1 MFFDLDNQKLN
12 QGARKYFESFEH
24 WARKLIDELAKE
36 RYGIHY
42 IQIKDKQDKPYFK
55 MQTVKNNKRVNVLF
69 ESIQDLNYPE
79 LIKVLFKQPFY
90 KELFDQVFEF
100 GYKGFKPSLIEML
113 YKRLLEPFYKLEK
126 NEPVTL
132 REIEQIAGYTGD
144 FIETVRLY
152 YVSRNDYLMNIAA
165 SIISISDSLGV
176 KLIKDNLVRSDD
188 YSLYVVEN
196 YTDTALYPG
205 DRYTITLDIEERIN
219 ASGYEVKWFINNKQD
234 MFQKGKHFVIDIKES
249 HLDQFLLIEC
259 LVVGKQKYHRY
270 GEYDDRLIISINVLP
285 I

>member
-1 MFFDLDNQKLN
+1 MFFELENQKLN
-12 QGARKYFESFEH
+12 EGAKRYFESFEH
-24 WARKLIDELAKE
+24 WARKVIDELAKE

-42 IQIKDKQDKPYFK
+42 MKIKDKKDKPYFK
-55 MQTVKNNKRVNVLF
+55 MQTMQNNKRVNVLF
-69 ESIQDLNYPE
+69 ESLKDLRYPE

-90 KELFDQVFEF
+90 KELFAPIFEF
-100 GYKGFKPSLIEML
+100 GYKGFKPSLIELM

-126 NEPVTL
+126 NELVTL
-132 REIEQIAGYTGD
+132 RELEQIAGYTGD

-165 SIISISDSLGV
+165 SIMSISDSLGV
-176 KLIKDNLVRSDD
+176 KLNKDDLVAADD
-188 YSLYVVEN
+188 YHLYVVEN

-205 DRYTITLDIEERIN
+205 DRYTITLDIEERMN
-219 ASGYEVKWFINNKQD
+219 ASGYDVKWFIKGKQD
-234 MFQKGKHFVIDIKES
+234 PKQTGKHFVIDIKES
-249 HLDQFLLIEC
+249 HLDDFLLIEC